1 MRRGVVLV
9 VRSLTFASLRRCASR
24 FGAHRTTQYDS
35 LESLARLVLKTKLSE
50 RNLVGVLCGVV
61 IAAAGLPAAALA
73 YTSPGSP
80 TGHVNDFAQVL
91 SSEAAANLNAELT
104 AFNASTSNEIAVA
117 IVPDMGGDYLENYAV
132 KLFEEWG
139 IGKAQSDNGVL
150 LLLAIEEREIRI
162 EVGYGLE
169 GALPDSVAARIIDS
183 MAPQLRAGDY
193 DAAVAGAVR
202 DIIAATQGEYVGESE
217 QGSFLGGL
225 PIEAIIFLPFFVLT
239 WLAAILG
246 RSKSWWAGGVLGF
259 VLGVIAWVFGGSPAW
274 AWALLTAALTGSGL
288 LFDYIVSQSYAKAA
302 RTGGTPP
309 WWGGGTGFGG
319 GRSGGGFGGFGGG
332 SSGGGGA
339 SGRW

>member
-1 MRRGVVLV
+1 MDMLRGVILG
-9 VRSLTFASLRRCASR
+9 L
-24 FGAHRTTQYDS
+24 
-35 LESLARLVLKTKLSE
+35 
-50 RNLVGVLCGVV
+50 V

-91 SSEAAANLNAELT
+91 SADAVASLNAELS

-117 IVPDMGGDYLENYAV
+117 IVPNMGGDYIENYAV
-132 KLFEEWG
+132 RLFEEWG
-139 IGKAQSDNGVL
+139 IGKTQRDNGVL
-150 LLLAIEEREIRI
+150 LLLAIEERAIRI

-169 GALPDSVAARIIDS
+169 GALPDSVAARIIDG
-183 MAPQLRAGDY
+183 MGPQLREGDY
-193 DAAVAGAVR
+193 AGAITGAVR
-202 DIIAATQGEYVGESE
+202 NIEAATQGEYVGEGES
-217 QGSFLGGL
+217 SGGFSWSSIANL
-225 PIEAIIFLPFFVLT
+225 PIEVILFVSFLILE

-259 VLGVIAWVFGGSPAW
+259 VLGVIVWFFGGSPAW

-288 LFDYIVSQSYAKAA
+288 LFDYIVSQSFAKAA

-309 WWGGGTGFGG
+309 WWGGGTGLGG
-319 GRSGGGFGGFGGG
+319 GGWSGGRGGGFGGFGGG